1 MTFDPATILILSCA
15 LAASAALYLAV
26 EWLSVREASL
36 LFWSAGF
43 AIISAGCALALLRSS
58 GFLLIG
64 IWFANGGL
72 IMAHWLFLAG
82 VSRLMSTRLTR
93 AWYLIMLVWLA
104 MLLLPDAPWW
114 SKVIVCI
121 QSLLIAAMTL
131 RASLLLRPYGSSLSV
146 GAVQLRYVLLMHGL
160 FYVAKAVSSIVL
172 GSNLDLATFQG
183 VVIKISLGEGLLA
196 IILIA
201 LSMTGTERHRRE
213 QLTLHDP
220 LTGLYNR
227 RALEIHAARLFEL
240 ISSTSPGAFVLIN
253 INNFKQVNYLYGHSA
268 GDKLLLTFGEL
279 IRATLPSDV
288 LVARLGGDEFVLLLQ
303 DLSGAS
309 VTTLS
314 DDLRK
319 AFGQMA
325 LDAFPTPNTV
335 SLNIEMIL
343 FERPPESLAA
353 LLEQGRAALHESK
366 LARGDGVL
374 VMPSA

>member
-15 LAASAALYLAV
+15 LAAAATLYLAV
-26 EWLSVREASL
+26 EWLSVREDSL

-43 AIISAGCALALLRSS
+43 AIISAGSALALLRSS
-58 GFLLIG
+58 GFLLVG

-72 IMAHWLFLAG
+72 IVAHWLFLVG
-82 VSRLMSTRLTR
+82 VSRLMHIRLAR
-93 AWYLIMLVWLA
+93 VWYLIMLVWLV
-104 MLLLPDAPWW
+104 MLLLPDALWW
-114 SKVIVCI
+114 SKVMLCI
-121 QSLLIAAMTL
+121 QSLLIAGMTL
-131 RASLLLRPYGSSLSV
+131 HASLLLRPYGSSLSV

-172 GSNLDLATFQG
+172 GSNIDLATFQG
-183 VVIKISLGEGLLA
+183 IVIKISLGEGLLA

-213 QLTLHDP
+213 QRTLHDP

-227 RALEIHAARLFEL
+227 RALEMHAAKLFEL
-240 ISSTSPGAFVLIN
+240 VSSTSPGAFVLIG
-253 INNFKQVNYLYGHSA
+253 IDNFKQVNYLHGHSA
-268 GDKLLLTFGEL
+268 GDKLLLTLGEL
-279 IRATLPSDV
+279 IRATWPSDV
-288 LVARLGGDEFVLLLQ
+288 LVARLDGDEFVILLRG
-303 DLSGAS
+303 LSGTR

-335 SLNIEMIL
+335 SLDIKMIS
-343 FERPPESLAA
+343 FERPPESVAT
-353 LLEQGRAALHESK
+353 LLEQGRAALQESK
-366 LARGDGVL
+366 RARGDGVL

>member
-1 MTFDPATILILSCA
+1 MTFDPVTILILSSA
-15 LAASAALYLAV
+15 LAAAATLYLAV
-26 EWLSVREASL
+26 EWFSVREASL

-43 AIISAGCALALLRSS
+43 AIISAGSALALLRSS
-58 GFLLIG
+58 GFLLVG

-72 IMAHWLFLAG
+72 IVAHWLFLAG
-82 VSRLMSTRLTR
+82 VSRLMHIRLAR
-93 AWYLIMLVWLA
+93 VWYLIILVWLA
-104 MLLLPDAPWW
+104 MLVWPHALGW
-114 SKVIVCI
+114 SKVMLCI
-121 QSLLIAAMTL
+121 QSLLIAGMTL
-131 RASLLLRPYGSSLSV
+131 HASLLLRPYGSSLSV

-227 RALEIHAARLFEL
+227 RALEMHAAKLFEF
-240 ISSTSPGAFVLIN
+240 ISSTSPGAFVLIS
-253 INNFKQVNYLYGHSA
+253 IDNFKQVNYLHGHRA
-268 GDKLLLTFGEL
+268 GDKLLLTLGEL

-288 LVARLGGDEFVLLLQ
+288 LVARLGGDEFVILLRG
-303 DLSGAS
+303 LSGAS

-319 AFGQMA
+319 AFAQMA
-325 LDAFPTPNTV
+325 LDAFPTPNSV
-335 SLNIEMIL
+335 NLNVEMIL
-343 FERPPESLAA
+343 FERPPESVAA
-353 LLEQGRAALHESK
+353 LLEQGRAAVHESK
-366 LARGDGVL
+366 RARGDGVL